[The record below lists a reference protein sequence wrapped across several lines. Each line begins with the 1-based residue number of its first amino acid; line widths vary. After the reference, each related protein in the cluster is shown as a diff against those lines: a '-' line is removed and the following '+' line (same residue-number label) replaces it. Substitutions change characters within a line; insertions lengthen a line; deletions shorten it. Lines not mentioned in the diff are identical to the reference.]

1 MTVRERW
8 QHMLQN
14 MPLVAILRGLKPD
27 EAVDVAAALKDA
39 GFLCLEIPLNS
50 PDPFTSIE
58 RLIKKFGSELLIGT
72 GTVLT
77 EADVAASHN
86 AGAQFIVSPN
96 TNPAVIRAAKSAG
109 MISFPGFATPSEAF
123 TALDA
128 GADALKLFPAEAASP
143 AILRAM
149 KAVLPGKY
157 PVFPV
162 GGITADNM
170 SDYHTAGAA
179 GFGIGS
185 SIYKSGITPSAVR
198 ERAETFVQ
206 AWRNL
211 RR

>member
-1 MTVRERW
+1 MTAQEQW
-8 QHMLQN
+8 QKMLAD
-14 MPLVAILRGLKPD
+14 MPLVAILRGLKPT
-27 EAVDVAAALKDA
+27 EAVDVAGALKDA

-58 RLIKKFGSELLIGT
+58 RLTKKFRGELLIGT
-72 GTVLT
+72 GTVLR
-77 EADVAASHN
+77 EADVEASHR

-96 TNPAVIRAAKSAG
+96 VNAAVIRATKSLG
-109 MISFPGFATPSEAF
+109 LISFPGFATPSEAF
-123 TALDA
+123 SALDA

-143 AILRAM
+143 AVLRAM
-149 KAVLPGKY
+149 KAVLPGKC

-162 GGITADNM
+162 GGISAGNMAD
-170 SDYHTAGAA
+170 YAAAGAA

-185 SIYKSGITPSAVR
+185 AIYKSGVAANAVR
-198 ERAETFVQ
+198 ERSDTFVQ